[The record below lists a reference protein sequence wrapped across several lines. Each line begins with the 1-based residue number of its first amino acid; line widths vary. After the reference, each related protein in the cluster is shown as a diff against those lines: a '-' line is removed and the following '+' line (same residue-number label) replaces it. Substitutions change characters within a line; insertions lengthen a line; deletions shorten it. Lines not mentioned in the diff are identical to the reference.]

1 MCIAILALPGLDF
14 VGGTHFD
21 ANINGKNLLNQCS
34 NRRFANKKDHLKSV
48 SENFAFM

>member
-21 ANINGKNLLNQCS
+21 ANTNGKNSLNQCS
-34 NRRFANKKDHLKSV
+34 NQRFANKKDPLNNV
-48 SENFAFM
+48 P